1 MFVKGFRQK
10 AEDYRVRAS
19 YAQTAIDRD
28 WAAYCAGILEEQAA
42 HFERT
47 GRCPEVRLP
56 DRPSIFRSAQPDVA
70 AGEVGTASVRSLSGQ
85 SDTDKLFE
93 IGCFSRHLV

>member
-10 AEDYRVRAS
+10 AEDYRMRAS

-47 GRCPEVRLP
+47 GRCHDHITNR
-56 DRPSIFRSAQPDVA
+56 DPSTRCRQ
-70 AGEVGTASVRSLSGQ
+70 
-85 SDTDKLFE
+85 
-93 IGCFSRHLV
+93 